1 MEEKTIM
8 TRPYLAVA
16 LLAASLAVPWGN
28 ALSQTGGAYPVKP
41 VRIIV
46 TLAAGGSSDIVTRVF
61 AQKLGDQLKQ
71 PFVVENRPGANSV
84 IGSDHVAK
92 SPPDGYTLLS
102 ANTSI
107 LTIHQ
112 SLYTKLPYD
121 PNTDFAPISMLVR
134 QGTVLVIY
142 PGLAPRSVKE
152 LIVLAKAEPGTL
164 NYATP
169 GNATPFHLSGELF
182 NAQTG
187 IGLVH
192 VPYKGFQPASVDLL
206 AGRVQTSF
214 ATVLDV
220 LPQIKAG
227 KLRPLVY
234 TSFERHALLPD
245 VPTTAEAGIKNAESI
260 SFFALAA
267 PKGTPREIITRLN
280 AEVTRIKAQPEVR
293 QQLLKDFGVE
303 PGIDSLPE
311 FEAFL
316 RDEVV
321 KWAKVVKASGIKVE

>member
-1 MEEKTIM
+1 M
-8 TRPYLAVA
+8 TRPYLTAA
-16 LLAASLAVPWGN
+16 LLIASLALPWGN
-28 ALSQTGGAYPVKP
+28 AFSQTSGAYPSKP
-41 VRIIV
+41 VRIVV

-84 IGSDHVAK
+84 IGSDYVAK

-152 LIVLAKAEPGTL
+152 LIALAKAEPGTL

-234 TSFERHALLPD
+234 TSYERHPLLPE

-267 PKGTPREIITRLN
+267 PKGTPREIVTRLN
-280 AEVTRIKAQPEVR
+280 AEITRIKAQPDVR
-293 QQLLKDFGVE
+293 QRLLQEFGVE

-316 RDEVV
+316 RDEVI